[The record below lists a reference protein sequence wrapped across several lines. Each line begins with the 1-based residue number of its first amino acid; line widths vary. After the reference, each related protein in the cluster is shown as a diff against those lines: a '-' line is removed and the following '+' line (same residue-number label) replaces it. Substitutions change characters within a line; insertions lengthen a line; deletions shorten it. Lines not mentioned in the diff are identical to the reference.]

1 MKSYLSLLWIT
12 ALCLCVSGCSN
23 YRELNQIG
31 VIIGMGIDENKNSEE
46 PYKVTYQIINPSG
59 LSQGSS
65 SGGQGLPVINYTVTA
80 KTLVEALKKASVV
93 IPREH
98 ITSHLSL
105 IVVGEKLARNGL
117 SLLFDALDRGKQA
130 RTSIPVFIAR
140 DGTAEKLL
148 GVIEPFE
155 VTPVKSILSTSQ
167 NNQKMYGIVSNVQ
180 GYEVISMLLSEGKDL
195 SLPGININK
204 PSQKAEEAGNL
215 DNTSPS
221 AMQVKGLAMF
231 RKGKLVRWLD
241 GDEARSVQ
249 LVTSEVKSTA
259 LVFPCDINEN
269 ITVTATGIK
278 SKIKTKIRRGQPFI
292 HTDLNVMGEITE
304 TSCQKDLSNPK
315 VLKELEK
322 EVQNE
327 IQKEIT
333 KTISIAQKEK
343 ADIFGFGD
351 SLSRTNPCY
360 WRQHKQ
366 NWENLFS
373 SAKISMNVNVSI
385 VNTGMRTNPYEV
397 N

>member
-1 MKSYLSLLWIT
+1 
-12 ALCLCVSGCSN
+12 
-23 YRELNQIG
+23 
-31 VIIGMGIDENKNSEE
+31 MGIDENKNSEE

-80 KTLVEALKKASVV
+80 KTLVEALKKASIV

-105 IVVGEKLARNGL
+105 IIIGEKLARNEL

-180 GYEVISMLLSEGKDL
+180 AYEVISMLLSEGKDL
-195 SLPGININK
+195 SLPGISINK

-215 DNTSPS
+215 ENTSPS

-249 LVTSEVKSTA
+249 LVTSEAKSTA
-259 LVFPCDINEN
+259 LVFPCSINEN

-278 SKIKTKIRRGQPFI
+278 SQMKTAIRHRQPFI

-304 TSCQKDLSNPK
+304 TTCQKDLSNPK

-322 EVQNE
+322 EVQKE
-327 IQKEIT
+327 LQKEIT
-333 KTISIAQKEK
+333 KTIRIVQKEK
-343 ADIFGFGD
+343 TDIFGFGD
-351 SLSRTNPCY
+351 SLSRTNPSY

>member
-1 MKSYLSLLWIT
+1 
-12 ALCLCVSGCSN
+12 
-23 YRELNQIG
+23 
-31 VIIGMGIDENKNSEE
+31 
-46 PYKVTYQIINPSG
+46 
-59 LSQGSS
+59 
-65 SGGQGLPVINYTVTA
+65 
-80 KTLVEALKKASVV
+80 
-93 IPREH
+93 
-98 ITSHLSL
+98 
-105 IVVGEKLARNGL
+105 
-117 SLLFDALDRGKQA
+117 
-130 RTSIPVFIAR
+130 
-140 DGTAEKLL
+140 
-148 GVIEPFE
+148 
-155 VTPVKSILSTSQ
+155 
-167 NNQKMYGIVSNVQ
+167 MYGIVSNVQ
-180 GYEVISMLLSEGKDL
+180 AYEVISMLLSEGKDL
-195 SLPGININK
+195 SLPGISINK

-215 DNTSPS
+215 ENTSPS

-259 LVFPCDINEN
+259 LVFPCSINEN

-278 SKIKTKIRRGQPFI
+278 SQMKTAIRHRQPFI

-304 TSCQKDLSNPK
+304 TTCQKDLSNPK

-322 EVQNE
+322 EVQKE
-327 IQKEIT
+327 LQKEIT
-333 KTISIAQKEK
+333 KTIRIAQKEK
-343 ADIFGFGD
+343 TDIFGFGD
-351 SLSRTNPCY
+351 SLSRTNPSY

>member
-1 MKSYLSLLWIT
+1 MKTYLSLFLIT
-12 ALCLCVSGCSN
+12 AICLCISGCSN

-31 VIIGMGIDENKNSEE
+31 VIIGLGIDENKNSEQ
-46 PYKVTYQIINPSG
+46 PYKVTYQVINPSG

-65 SGGQGLPVINYTVTA
+65 SGGQGLPIINYTVTA

-105 IVVGEKLARNGL
+105 IVVGEKLARSDL
-117 SLLFDALDRGKQA
+117 SSLFDALDRGKQA

-155 VTPVKSILSTSQ
+155 VTPVKSIISTSQ
-167 NNQKMYGIVSNVQ
+167 NAQKVYGIVSNVQ
-180 GYEVISMLLSEGKDL
+180 AYEVISMLVSEGKDL
-195 SLPGININK
+195 SLPGISINK
-204 PSQKAEEAGNL
+204 PSQNGEEAGNL
-215 DNTSPS
+215 ESTSPS
-221 AMQVKGLAMF
+221 AMQVKGLAIF
-231 RKGKLVRWLD
+231 RNGKLVRWLD
-241 GDEARSVQ
+241 DEEARSIQ
-249 LVTSEVKSTA
+249 LATSKVKGTA
-259 LVFPCDINEN
+259 LVFPCSINGN
-269 ITVTATGIK
+269 STLTTTGIK
-278 SKIKTKIRRGQPFI
+278 SKIKTKIRHGQPVI

-304 TSCQKDLSNPK
+304 TSCRKDLSNPK

-322 EVQNE
+322 EVENE
-327 IQKEIT
+327 LQKEVTKAIT
-333 KTISIAQKEK
+333 IAQKEK
-343 ADIFGFGD
+343 SDIFGFGD
-351 SLSRTNPCY
+351 SLSRTNPSY
-360 WRQHKQ
+360 WGQHKQ